1 MKKAR
6 TALVTALTVFLLSGC
21 GNYGGASKFS
31 LEQSSVFVTREGGL
45 SSAMVETCDKDYYD
59 GQELQA
65 FIEEAVAVYN
75 AANQDGAVALESC
88 TMEEGKAVAVFDYAD
103 GTALLN
109 FLKEHGDSSL
119 QLTNLEVMTVSDG
132 LVAGKVS
139 DGTWIQAKDGSGVS
153 LDTVTKKGN
162 LNLVAV
168 EGTGVI
174 QTEGK
179 IQYYSG
185 NVTLQD
191 GFTAAVSEGKAYI
204 VFK

>member
-31 LEQSSVFVTREGGL
+31 PEQSSVFVTREGGL

-75 AANQDGAVALESC
+75 AANQDGAVVLESC

-162 LNLVAV
+162 LTLVAV

>member
-31 LEQSSVFVTREGGL
+31 PEQSSVFVTREGGL

-75 AANQDGAVALESC
+75 AANQDGAVVLESC

>member
-31 LEQSSVFVTREGGL
+31 PEQSSVFVTREGGL

-75 AANQDGAVALESC
+75 AANQDGAVTLESC